1 MNSICFL
8 NVQLN
13 ILLLIRSPEVKGKF
27 VVTVMCAFVCLLVTI
42 STSLKPLNQLKA
54 NFAGMVIVWSN
65 KHNCDTC

>member
-27 VVTVMCAFVCLLVTI
+27 FVTVMCVFVCLLVTI

-54 NFAGMVIVWSN
+54 NFGGMVIVWSN